1 MVGVRAVVRVRPFVN
16 SEPTDQPV
24 VFVQGNKI
32 VVNQRTYGNFYAALD
47 GNCSQE
53 EAFQRTGIIEY
64 VKAALEGYSSTIL
77 AYGQTGSGK
86 THSLMGNGDGLVPRA
101 VQALF
106 AETLVH
112 PCETRG
118 RWCIRAS
125 YCEIGNAPGAVN
137 ERITDLLA
145 PKSLSHLQ
153 LRHGDDGPFVADL
166 TAIQLDNFEDALEV
180 LAEGQR
186 NRRTSQHALNSDSSR
201 THSFFTLFVK
211 QDSRRIGK
219 ITFVD
224 LAGSER
230 LKATEAAG
238 LVRKE
243 TQAINKS
250 LFTLGQVILAQ
261 SEGKFI
267 PYRNSKL
274 TELLQDSLGA
284 NSLCL
289 MITCLSPN
297 NEEESKNSLLY
308 ATRAMNIDNQPLA
321 PIWPTKEIDVLR
333 EENRR
338 YRETY
343 GPLPPHVPFVDGPL
357 PPHVPYVYQPSNS
370 RPTLPNQPSEPRP
383 SLPTGN
389 SNKEPTGNS
398 NMGLTGN
405 SSTNTSVTTPS
416 KSTTGNC
423 APQTS
428 QRLETTS
435 LQTSFTSPN
444 KSLIKDADSPI
455 FVEAPINP
463 GSVRNNVESRPLTQK
478 PPIAPVRKKI
488 VRPLPKSSWTKTNV
502 VSSSSTCPV
511 TTASPR
517 NPTYAELAVR
527 RRSLSRRPSQ
537 PIPGSKVRR
546 FSQGTPGSKRTSV
559 PPAEKGISPATRSEV
574 QRETYSS
581 ETTPGTP
588 HSQPTRGRPPSAT
601 KYQDS
606 PLTRDDENSRGLTAS
621 VPSEICITDRTD
633 HVSDIGST
641 VFLPSISSRSSGD
654 SRDSLSVKCTPVS
667 ITGSSLPSIAE
678 KKVDAKFHSKYSSSR
693 RPSSVTSAGN
703 KCSTCGESISDSSS
717 VVSSCSSRSSSQ
729 ITNATSRFDTNRGRR
744 EYSSVPATFG
754 KGRRHSNRSIGVPSM
769 VAKPHRAP
777 LSSASSNASCG
788 RETAEI
794 SDLKRTIRS
803 MTRATDALKYTN
815 SGADR
820 PWILTR

>member
-16 SEPTDQPV
+16 GEPTDQPV

-106 AETLVH
+106 AETMVH

-211 QDSRRIGK
+211 QDTRRIGK

-357 PPHVPYVYQPSNS
+357 PPHVPYVYPEPRPS
-370 RPTLPNQPSEPRP
+370 LPNQPSEPRP

-389 SNKEPTGNS
+389 SNK
-398 NMGLTGN
+398 GLTGN
-405 SSTNTSVTTPS
+405 SSTNTTFTSTNTSSTTPN
-416 KSTTGNC
+416 KSTTGNY
-423 APQTS
+423 APYK
-428 QRLETTS
+428 
-435 LQTSFTSPN
+435 SP
-444 KSLIKDADSPI
+444 IDDTDSPV

-463 GSVRNNVESRPLTQK
+463 GSVRNVESRPLTQK
-478 PPIAPVRKKI
+478 PPLAPVRKKI

-502 VSSSSTCPV
+502 VSCSSTCPV

-546 FSQGTPGSKRTSV
+546 LSQGTPGSKRRSV

-574 QRETYSS
+574 QPTETCSS
-581 ETTPGTP
+581 QTTPTP
-588 HSQPTRGRPPSAT
+588 HSQPTRGRPPSASKYQGSPPSAT

-606 PLTRDDENSRGLTAS
+606 PLTRDDENSPLRGLTAS

-633 HVSDIGST
+633 HVSDTGST

-654 SRDSLSVKCTPVS
+654 SRDSVSVKRTPVS

-678 KKVDAKFHSKYSSSR
+678 KKVDDKLHNAKYSSSR

-729 ITNATSRFDTNRGRR
+729 ITNATSRFDTNRSRK
-744 EYSSVPATFG
+744 EYSSVPARAPATSG